1 MTPKN
6 ILVATDLSD
15 NSVPALRL
23 ACALAAPLGAQV
35 TLAYVLEPTPTPPG
49 LEAFAMEGLPM
60 DWEYRLHQGRSE
72 AANRRMEELQ
82 KQVGDSNCKVTLK
95 LVLGRLPE
103 ALVEEAQ
110 NMKADLLVVGTHGRK
125 GVSHLLLG
133 SVAERLVRTAHCPVL
148 VVRPEAAQ

>member
-49 LEAFAMEGLPM
+49 LEAFAMEAPA
-60 DWEYRLHQGRSE
+60 S
-72 AANRRMEELQ
+72 A
-82 KQVGDSNCKVTLK
+82 
-95 LVLGRLPE
+95 
-103 ALVEEAQ
+103 
-110 NMKADLLVVGTHGRK
+110 
-125 GVSHLLLG
+125 
-133 SVAERLVRTAHCPVL
+133 
-148 VVRPEAAQ
+148 

>member
-1 MTPKN
+1 
-6 ILVATDLSD
+6 
-15 NSVPALRL
+15 
-23 ACALAAPLGAQV
+23 
-35 TLAYVLEPTPTPPG
+35 
-49 LEAFAMEGLPM
+49 M